1 MLLETK
7 RMIIRNFVIED
18 LNDLYEILG
27 DDETMKH
34 CEPAYDMEK
43 TGLFLREFC
52 IGKKGAVA
60 AVHKETQK
68 LIGYIL
74 FNELE
79 KNVYE
84 IGWIFNKNYWRNGY
98 AYESCHEVM
107 RYAFSELKA
116 HKIFAEAIDGIK
128 SVGLMEKLGMTLEGV
143 QKEQTKDNA
152 GNWADV
158 YCYGIVQNK
167 RQAD

>member
-7 RMIIRNFVIED
+7 RMIIRDFIIED
-18 LNDLYEILG
+18 MNDLHDILG
-27 DDETMKH
+27 DEETMKY
-34 CEPAYDMEK
+34 CEPAYDVKK
-43 TGLFLREFC
+43 TEMFLREFC

-68 LIGYIL
+68 VIGYIL

-79 KNVYE
+79 EKVYE
-84 IGWIFNKNYWRNGY
+84 TGWIFNRNYWRKGY

-107 RYAFSELKA
+107 RYAFSELGA

-143 QKEQTKDNA
+143 QKEQTKDNL
-152 GNWADV
+152 GSWADI
-158 YCYGIVQNK
+158 YLYGALQTSGG
-167 RQAD
+167 